1 MVDYTSS
8 TVVVACDCL
17 LAVGLHTDMHS
28 AVYPAHDC
36 RRGQSSREPHLHHR
50 PLYTREYMP
59 RPVMG
64 YPCATAR
71 PLQLRSLR
79 AGGYV
84 MLQLTLT
91 QCICA
96 LSTHTCTTLGGSHLI
111 PPPQRR
117 WRRSSQWRLPLSL
130 FFEDSSQSSHRGPR
144 HNSLQ
149 PRVQAP
155 HVRRQSCAMRRLRHL
170 PLDDFLAHLRVAH
183 LPGVSAHDA
192 VPSPTSHGCI
202 SWLHCRDPKW

>member
-96 LSTHTCTTLGGSHLI
+96 LSTHTCTTLGGLHPSRLFYWHARPATLI
-111 PPPQRR
+111 PPP
-117 WRRSSQWRLPLSL
+117 SAAVAAVIAMAFAFVSL
-130 FFEDSSQSSHRGPR
+130 
-144 HNSLQ
+144 L
-149 PRVQAP
+149 
-155 HVRRQSCAMRRLRHL
+155 
-170 PLDDFLAHLRVAH
+170 
-183 LPGVSAHDA
+183 
-192 VPSPTSHGCI
+192 
-202 SWLHCRDPKW
+202 